1 MRRTNMKKI
10 AFLTAGLIAVFCAS
24 VLALDAKYTKAYAE
38 DLLKTVDK
46 SLYPAVYKSVITMTT
61 VRAGRNPLSNT
72 FEVLSKGADKS
83 LMKITAPARDT
94 GKKILKNGDNLWM
107 FMPDISRPIRL
118 SANQSFMGSTFSN
131 EDLASSGWE
140 DNYTAEITKQK
151 DTLILLTLK
160 AKKNDVA
167 YARIDMWLDDTTK
180 IPTEMTYYGLSGKA
194 IKKMYMSNIQKIA
207 GIMRPIDMKMD
218 DLIEEGSYTQV
229 KLESMEALES
239 LPEYTFDPTQMGR

>member
-1 MRRTNMKKI
+1 MKKI
-10 AFLTAGLIAVFCAS
+10 VILTAGLIAVFCTS
-24 VLALDAKYTKAYAE
+24 VFALDAKYTKAYAE
-38 DLLKTVDK
+38 ELLKTVDK

-61 VRAGRNPLSNT
+61 VRAGRGPISNT
-72 FEVLSKGADKS
+72 FEVLSKGEDKS
-83 LMKITAPARDT
+83 LMKITAPVRDK

-118 SANQSFMGSTFSN
+118 SSNQSFMGSTFSN

-140 DNYTAEITKQK
+140 DNYTAEITEQK
-151 DTLILLTLK
+151 GTLILLTLE

-167 YARIDMWLDDTTK
+167 YAKIDMWLDDTTK

-194 IKKMYMSNIQKIA
+194 IKKMYMSNIRKIA
-207 GIMRPIDMKMD
+207 GIIRPLDMKMD
-218 DLIEEGSYTQV
+218 DLIEDGSYTQV
-229 KLESMEALES
+229 KLETMEPLDS

>member
-1 MRRTNMKKI
+1 MKRRI
-10 AFLTAGLIAVFCAS
+10 LFATALILFFCAS
-24 VLALDAKYTKAYAE
+24 ALALDAKYTKEYAE

-46 SLYPAVYKSVITMTT
+46 SLYPAVYKSVIIMTT

-72 FEVLSKGADKS
+72 FESLSKGADKS
-83 LMKITAPARDT
+83 LMKITAPARDK

-118 SANQSFMGSTFSN
+118 SAKQSFMGSTFSN

-140 DNYTAEITKQK
+140 DNYSAGITDQK
-151 DTLILLTLK
+151 GALILLTLT
-160 AKKNDVA
+160 AKKKDVA
-167 YARIDMWLDDTTK
+167 YAKIDMWLDDTTK

-194 IKKMYMSNIQKIA
+194 IKKLYMSNIQKIA
-207 GIMRPIDMKMD
+207 GIMRPVDMKMD

-229 KLESMEALES
+229 KLESMEALDS
-239 LPEYTFDPTQMGR
+239 LPEYTFDATQMGR